1 VIQIKQAARRVKTWA
16 TNDDNDEP
24 ALQLEVHELNLKVPI
39 EWRVCPGHTLAYLF
53 PRLAHP
59 ACAKS

>member
-1 VIQIKQAARRVKTWA
+1 MIQVKQAARRVKTWA
-16 TNDDNDEP
+16 TNDNDEP
-24 ALQLEVHELNLKVPI
+24 ALQLEVHELNLKVLK
-39 EWRVCPGHTLAYLF
+39 EWRVCPGHTLTYPF